1 MAPVEVFTA
10 EEDEILITLVS
21 QYPLLYNLNLEDYK
35 NNRKKDNVWSE
46 IGEKLNKTSKYLYQL
61 ILFNF

>member
-61 ILFNF
+61 I